1 MLTGVHFLLTYQCNI
16 GCDHCFLYCG
26 PHAEG
31 TFTLAQIERVLQEL
45 PALGTVESVCFE
57 GGEPFLHPALLL
69 AGVERARMHGFKV
82 GIVTNASWATSDE
95 DAERQL
101 RPLVA
106 AGLGSITVSD
116 DALHFGEITPTPAQ
130 CAMAAAQHLGMPS
143 SAICIE
149 RPTVTRPTHEA
160 TGEKGEPVV
169 SGGVMFRGRAAELLA
184 TGLPRRLWEVFD
196 ECPHENLRSP
206 KRVHL
211 DPFGHVHLC
220 QGLLMGN
227 MWETPFAELVRAYDA
242 ETHPIAGP
250 LVRGGPAELAR
261 TYGVAQG
268 GAYVD
273 ACHLCY
279 TARRALL
286 DRFPRYLAPKQ
297 VYGY

>member
-1 MLTGVHFLLTYQCNI
+1 MTPSTELAKVRKPSNGQIARGRAKRRPRKL
-16 GCDHCFLYCG
+16 D
-26 PHAEG
+26 PHWIEQGRKLSRLRRPPDMSLEAWQVALRRQFGREQKFRVKNVGSQPVFSEFEVTNPQSGRSYRVAIRGLGLGDNFCSCPDFAVNTLG
-31 TFTLAQIERVLQEL
+31 TCKHIEFTLAQIERVLQEL

-130 CAMAAAQHLGMPS
+130 RAMAAAQRLGMPS

-160 TGEKGEPVV
+160 TG
-169 SGGVMFRGRAAELLA
+169 
-184 TGLPRRLWEVFD
+184 
-196 ECPHENLRSP
+196 
-206 KRVHL
+206 
-211 DPFGHVHLC
+211 
-220 QGLLMGN
+220 
-227 MWETPFAELVRAYDA
+227 
-242 ETHPIAGP
+242 
-250 LVRGGPAELAR
+250 
-261 TYGVAQG
+261 
-268 GAYVD
+268 
-273 ACHLCY
+273 
-279 TARRALL
+279 
-286 DRFPRYLAPKQ
+286 
-297 VYGY
+297 

>member
-1 MLTGVHFLLTYQCNI
+1 MLTGAHFLLTYQCNI

-26 PHAEG
+26 PHAAG
-31 TFTLAQIERVLQEL
+31 TFTRAQIERALQALLE
-45 PALGTVESVCFE
+45 LGTIETVCFE
-57 GGEPFLHPALLL
+57 GGEPFLYPRLLL
-69 AGVERARMHGFKV
+69 AGVRRAHALGFQV
-82 GIVTNASWATSDE
+82 SIVTNASWATSDE
-95 DAERQL
+95 GAERLL
-101 RPLVA
+101 RPLVV

-116 DALHFGEITPTPAQ
+116 DVLHFGEISPTPAKR
-130 CAMAAAQHLGMPS
+130 AMAAAERLGMPS

-169 SGGVMFRGRAAELLA
+169 GGGVMFRGRAADLLA
-184 TGLPRRLWEVFD
+184 KGLPRRYWEAFD
-196 ECPHENLRSP
+196 ECPHENLRAP

-227 MWETPFAELVRAYDA
+227 MWETPFAELVRAYDV

-261 TYGVAQG
+261 TYGVAQDS
-268 GAYVD
+268 AYVD

-279 TARRALL
+279 VARRAMLE
-286 DRFPRYLAPKQ
+286 RFPRYLAPGQ
-297 VYGY
+297 VYGH